1 VEAIKSDGGMVG
13 NHTRVKVV
21 KNKVA
26 PPFKEAEFDIIY
38 GEGISK
44 EGNILDVA
52 VEKDIIQK
60 SGSWFSYNGERLGQ
74 GREGVK
80 QILKDNPELCNEI
93 EMKVREA
100 VSLPIPQEGETV
112 ESTPFM
118 PVAKPTKKK

>member
-1 VEAIKSDGGMVG
+1 MVG
-13 NHTRVKVV
+13 NRTRIRVV
-21 KNKVA
+21 KNKIA

-52 VEKDIIQK
+52 VDFDIINK

-80 QILKDNPELCNEI
+80 KILKDNPELCREI
-93 EMKVREA
+93 ELKVREA
-100 VSLPIPQEGETV
+100 AELPIPHDGEETDA
-112 ESTPFM
+112 TPFT
-118 PVAKPTKKK
+118 PVSKPAKPKKSKGE